1 MRTTFLITLISMALA
16 PGASAQSTL
25 RLTVDDAV
33 KMALDHNSDLRADRL
48 DPQISDTRVA
58 AAAGAFRPTF
68 NTSLQRNSQLLPPAG
83 FLTPT
88 ATHND
93 VMSSNAG
100 LSQKLPWFGT
110 SYGLSWTATHTES
123 NSFLNS
129 YNPLLQ
135 SGLSMNV
142 SQPLVRDLF
151 IDNARLQLTTSRTNR
166 DIADTKLR
174 ENLVHTTANVK
185 SGYWNLVSARAAV
198 ETRQSA
204 LALAQE
210 LARVNKAKVD
220 VGQSPPLDLVSALAE
235 VAADQE
241 QLIIAQTAVKEAE
254 DRLRM
259 LIFDPT
265 ATDAWTVKIEPVDS
279 PPTATVSVD
288 LNAAVPHALSDRA
301 DLVRAR
307 TDIQSSQTRVTVDGN
322 QPLPDGRLNGSYL
335 ASGLGGTQ

>member
-1 MRTTFLITLISMALA
+1 MRHASGSSVARERGSLRTRLISAALKGPPYMVIACYMTGCRAGLSGPPRWCLMRKTILVTLISMALA
-16 PGASAQSTL
+16 PSASAQSAR

-33 KMALDHNSDLRADRL
+33 KMALDHNADLRAERL

-68 NTSLQRNSQLLPPAG
+68 NTSLQRNNQLLPPAG

-93 VMSSNAG
+93 VMSSSAG
-100 LSQKLPWFGT
+100 VSQKLPWFGT
-110 SYGLSWTATHTES
+110 SYGVSWTATHTES

-135 SGLSMNV
+135 SGLSVNV

-151 IDNARLQLTTSRTNR
+151 IDNARLQLSTSRTNR
-166 DIADTKLR
+166 DIADTRLR

-185 SGYWNLVSARAAV
+185 SAYWNLVSARAAV

-210 LARVNKAKVD
+210 LA
-220 VGQSPPLDLVSALAE
+220 
-235 VAADQE
+235 
-241 QLIIAQTAVKEAE
+241 
-254 DRLRM
+254 
-259 LIFDPT
+259 
-265 ATDAWTVKIEPVDS
+265 
-279 PPTATVSVD
+279 
-288 LNAAVPHALSDRA
+288 
-301 DLVRAR
+301 
-307 TDIQSSQTRVTVDGN
+307 
-322 QPLPDGRLNGSYL
+322 
-335 ASGLGGTQ
+335 